1 MGLALICAG
10 FGCAVVH
17 ARPYHAAGKGKQERF
32 FRTVRTRF
40 LSAIN
45 TSGMSLENLNEQYWR
60 WLDED
65 YHRKEHS
72 ALGKSPLD
80 FFMEQADRIE
90 HIGDPIV
97 ADSLFLMRITRKV
110 RSNATLQLSN
120 LIYETDYSLVGSRVE
135 VHYEP
140 DWIGLPHRKLPLFVD
155 DAHVGDASLVALHDN
170 AVKRRPAGRPAIDP
184 SSEKTTKQPRS
195 SISYVQAAKEEN

>member
-1 MGLALICAG
+1 M
-10 FGCAVVH
+10 
-17 ARPYHAAGKGKQERF
+17 

-45 TSGMSLENLNEQYWR
+45 TDGMTLEDLNDHYWR

-90 HIGDPIV
+90 HIGDPAV

-110 RSNATLQLSN
+110 RPNATLQLN
-120 LIYETDYSLVGSRVE
+120 NVIYETDYSLVGYKVE
-135 VHYEP
+135 VRYEP

-155 DAHVGDASLVALHDN
+155 DVHVGDATFVHLHDN
-170 AVKRRPAGRPAIDP
+170 AIKRRPVGRPEVDY
-184 SSEKTTKQPRS
+184 SSENVPKETRS
-195 SISYVQAAKEEN
+195 KISYAQAAKEDI